1 MSNAQTQTRGLSA
14 GDWVRLKRLIG
25 ARSNGY
31 SNATTDGVLTDSSPI
46 FNKDVI
52 PTVNRQ
58 LPYHLPI
65 HSYKVAGTSKI
76 RRTASS
82 WTDYRASQTVDYV
95 IPYVFQNVS
104 PSTTANLGV
113 IKLCDCVTNSLEVK
127 YTGCTKC
134 VVPTHVRI
142 M

>member
-1 MSNAQTQTRGLSA
+1 MSNAQSQTRGLSA

-25 ARSNGY
+25 ARTY
-31 SNATTDGVLTDSSPI
+31 Q
-46 FNKDVI
+46 
-52 PTVNRQ
+52 TVNLATDKDIAPTAHPQ

-65 HSYKVAGTSKI
+65 HSYKVVGTSKI
-76 RRTASS
+76 RRSASN
-82 WTDYRASQTVDYV
+82 WIDYKASQTGDYV
-95 IPYVFQNVS
+95 VPYVFQDMS
-104 PSTTANLGV
+104 PSSEAKLAV
-113 IKLCDCVTNSLEVK
+113 IRLCDCSTTPLEVK

>member
-14 GDWVRLKRLIG
+14 GDWVRLKRLVG

-31 SNATTDGVLTDSSPI
+31 STGSTNGLLTASSPI

-58 LPYHLPI
+58 LPYSLPI
-65 HSYKVAGTSKI
+65 HSFKVVGTSKI
-76 RRTASS
+76 RRTASA
-82 WTDYRASQTVDYV
+82 WTDYRASQTADYV
-95 IPYVFQNVS
+95 LPKVFQLIS
-104 PSTTANLGV
+104 PAQRGNLGV
-113 IKLCDCVTNSLEVK
+113 VKICNCSSVPFEVS
-127 YTGCTKC
+127 YAGCTKC

>member
-25 ARSNGY
+25 ARTYDSVNLD
-31 SNATTDGVLTDSSPI
+31 TDKDIDSTPYA
-46 FNKDVI
+46 
-52 PTVNRQ
+52 Q

-65 HSYKVAGTSKI
+65 HSFKVVGTSKI
-76 RRTASS
+76 RRTASA
-82 WTDYRASQTVDYV
+82 WTDYRASQTADYV
-95 IPYVFQNVS
+95 LPNVIQATS
-104 PSTTANLGV
+104 PPTLANELTKICNCLSEPLST
-113 IKLCDCVTNSLEVK
+113 K
-127 YTGCTKC
+127 YAGCSKC